1 MCDDG
6 NSLEFALPKFEIRPP
21 TLEDAAAFI
30 DYLRALHQNVDH
42 PGVIPRSEF
51 PSEDVQREWITKY
64 TVGDGFCL
72 LVLSGERIV
81 GCAELTRGRGAHRMH
96 CASLG
101 VSLLKE
107 ARGQGYGTRLIE
119 MLHEWARGQ
128 TGLERI
134 QLEVFHTNPGAI
146 RLYERFGYVHEG
158 RRVGA
163 MKRYGESIDMIQMS
177 MPIVGTQSDT
187 TGHHG

>member
-1 MCDDG
+1 M
-6 NSLEFALPKFEIRPP
+6 STFQIRSP
-21 TLEDAAAFI
+21 TLEDASAFI
-30 DYLRALHQNVDH
+30 DYLRALHERVDH

-64 TVGDGFCL
+64 TSGDGFCL

-81 GCAELTRGRGAHRMH
+81 GCAELTRGRGDHRMH

-128 TGLERI
+128 PGLERI

-163 MKRYGESIDMIQMS
+163 MKRFGESIVMIQMS
-177 MPIVGTQSDT
+177 ILIEHRDSSPDAHQG
-187 TGHHG
+187 

>member
-1 MCDDG
+1 MCNDG
-6 NSLEFALPKFEIRPP
+6 RPPEFALSTFKIRPP
-21 TLEDAAAFI
+21 TLGDAAAFI
-30 DYLRALHQNVDH
+30 DYLRALHEHVDH

-51 PSEDVQREWITKY
+51 PSESVQREWITTY
-64 TVGDGFCL
+64 TSGDGFCL
-72 LVLSGERIV
+72 LVFNGERIV
-81 GCAELTRGRGAHRMH
+81 GCAELTLGRGSHRMH

-119 MLHEWARGQ
+119 MLHEWAKAQ
-128 TGLERI
+128 PQLERI

-146 RLYERFGYVHEG
+146 RLYERLGYRHEG

-163 MKRYGESIDMIQMS
+163 IKRFGESIDMIQMS
-177 MPIVGTQSDT
+177 MPIPR
-187 TGHHG
+187 